1 MTGKEVVR
9 RAIEFK
15 NPARLPV
22 RFGYFGMDDTFY
34 LKWNQ
39 IIGVDEN
46 SRQSYDEWGCL
57 WERSEQDNMGQV
69 KGHPLLDWDDLKN
82 YKFPDP
88 NHPSLYS
95 GMEEQYRENA
105 EGKYVFFEIF
115 MLLFERLHS
124 LRGFNNVLMDLYL
137 EPEKIAYLADR
148 IVEYNLEIIRN
159 IDQRFHGRIDGF
171 YCTDDWGTEL
181 NTFISLDM
189 WNDFFKPRYKK
200 IFDACKKAG
209 WHVWLHSCGKV
220 NNFIDG
226 FIDVGVDVLNLQQ
239 PRVLGIEEI
248 GKKYAGKVCF
258 ATLCD
263 IQHTLPFKS
272 NEEITEEARLLL
284 DCWATDSGGFILMD
298 DGNGEALG
306 IPDSKRKAMLDA
318 FLKYDPF
325 RKRQGGSYE

>member
-1 MTGKEVVR
+1 M
-9 RAIEFK
+9 
-15 NPARLPV
+15 
-22 RFGYFGMDDTFY
+22 
-34 LKWNQ
+34 
-39 IIGVDEN
+39 
-46 SRQSYDEWGCL
+46 
-57 WERSEQDNMGQV
+57 
-69 KGHPLLDWDDLKN
+69 
-82 YKFPDP
+82 
-88 NHPSLYS
+88 
-95 GMEEQYRENA
+95 
-105 EGKYVFFEIF
+105 
-115 MLLFERLHS
+115 
-124 LRGFNNVLMDLYL
+124 
-137 EPEKIAYLADR
+137 
-148 IVEYNLEIIRN
+148 
-159 IDQRFHGRIDGF
+159 
-171 YCTDDWGTEL
+171 
-181 NTFISLDM
+181 
-189 WNDFFKPRYKK
+189 
-200 IFDACKKAG
+200 
-209 WHVWLHSCGKV
+209 